1 MDLIVNEIMD
11 VVDVVEVQPTCHTL
25 EIVELEEIA
34 PTCHQ

>member
-1 MDLIVNEIMD
+1 MDLIVNDHID

-25 EIVELEEIA
+25 EIVEIEELA